1 MEKIFLMKERIL
13 LHTAPDSNCPEAPTC
28 LSSPR
33 AHLEELQARRIWI
46 QSHHIRKR
54 TMGSHSGLRVDLGF
68 SSDPAMSRITA
79 CGVFSGVLDPEDI
92 LHIRQEDQAC
102 WGWEEWPWGSTPL
115 DRPWILTWARGL
127 SSVSQ
132 TWRPAHLDV
141 VASVGSPAPVPSQG
155 PPPTSPCIPA
165 ASGPVLVNWRDTQD
179 VVHKGE

>member
-68 SSDPAMSRITA
+68 SSDPAMSRIT
-79 CGVFSGVLDPEDI
+79 LDELPN
-92 LHIRQEDQAC
+92 
-102 WGWEEWPWGSTPL
+102 
-115 DRPWILTWARGL
+115 
-127 SSVSQ
+127 SSEPQFPQIS
-132 TWRPAHLDV
+132 HM
-141 VASVGSPAPVPSQG
+141 GMF
-155 PPPTSPCIPA
+155 
-165 ASGPVLVNWRDTQD
+165 
-179 VVHKGE
+179 